1 MRPCRSAPARRSFQ
15 CAISSSVRG
24 PFDPKRTSRLAEE
37 YALGVFVI
45 QVGKNTNSAT
55 SSVGVLSTDAM
66 HISMTHRH
74 ADNNMPVM
82 VIDNPLRNIQMNFGL
97 SLFKIA
103 LGICTNRLSGEARN
117 CLL

>member
-1 MRPCRSAPARRSFQ
+1 M
-15 CAISSSVRG
+15 
-24 PFDPKRTSRLAEE
+24 
-37 YALGVFVI
+37 
-45 QVGKNTNSAT
+45 
-55 SSVGVLSTDAM
+55 GVLSTDAM

-103 LGICTNRLSGEARN
+103 LGICTNRLSGEARKMPVYEHPDKAAGKFIGYVQDVLKDREVGC
-117 CLL
+117 CL